1 MIYNPDKKHLT
12 MHIKMEQEG
21 HYQAT
26 VSYGDSKLKNGDF
39 SILVINGDSIFLECV
54 KKRIV
59 VCIHFLQDFYSL
71 L

>member
-26 VSYGDSKLKNGDF
+26 VSYGDAKLKNGEF
-39 SILVINGDSIFLECV
+39 SILVINGDHLYQFT
-54 KKRIV
+54 
-59 VCIHFLQDFYSL
+59 
-71 L
+71 